1 MTSNYK
7 IPTLPLKLEVE
18 SKVILKQLTKSSR
31 KLAELKG
38 IGKTIPNEN
47 ILISTLILQ
56 EAKDSSE
63 IENIVTTH
71 DELFRAQVDDKNK
84 INISTKEVQ
93 DYASALRKGFE
104 LIRKKRILT
113 VNDIINIQSELEK
126 NNAGIRKQLGTALKN
141 DKTGEII
148 YTPPQNEADILKYMK
163 NLEDFINNDDLSDID
178 SLIKMA
184 IIHHQFESIHPFY
197 DGNGRTGRIINMLY
211 LVTKDLL
218 ELPILYLSRY
228 IIQNKSDY
236 YRLLQE
242 VRDNNNW
249 EDWILYILEGV
260 EKTAIDAIE
269 TIIQI
274 KLLMA
279 DYKKRIRE
287 EFPLM
292 YSQDLINIIFKH
304 PYTKIGFLESELR
317 ITRKTAASYL
327 NKLSDSGFLVKN
339 KIGTNNFYFNKP
351 LFDIFTQ

>member
-7 IPTLPLKLEVE
+7 IPTLPLKIELE
-18 SKVILKQLTKSSR
+18 SKAVLKQLTKSSR

-38 IGKTIPNEN
+38 VGKTIPNEN

-63 IENIVTTH
+63 IENIITTH

-93 DYASALRKGFE
+93 NYASALRKGFE

-113 VNDIINIQSELEK
+113 VNDIINIQGELEK
-126 NNAGIRKQLGTALKN
+126 NNAGVRKQLGTALKN

-148 YTPPQNEADILKYMK
+148 YTPPQNEADILNYMK
-163 NLEDFINNDDLSDID
+163 NLEDFINDDDLSDVD

-236 YRLLQE
+236 YRLLQD

-249 EDWILYILEGV
+249 EEWILYILEGV
-260 EKTAIDAIE
+260 EKTSIEAIK
-269 TIIQI
+269 TIGQI
-274 KLLMA
+274 KLLMS

-339 KIGTNNFYFNKP
+339 KIGKNNFYFNKP
-351 LFDIFTQ
+351 LFDIFTG